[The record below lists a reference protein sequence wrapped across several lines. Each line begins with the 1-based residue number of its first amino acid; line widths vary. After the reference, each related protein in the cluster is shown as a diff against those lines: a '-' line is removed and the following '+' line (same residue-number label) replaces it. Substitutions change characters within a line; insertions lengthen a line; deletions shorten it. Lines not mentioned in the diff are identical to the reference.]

1 MKKIIFFF
9 LLSVNLCF
17 AQSIGLYQTGL
28 AASSPTINVMAGN
41 QITVNNTLENCV
53 PNYDGSDCLLSYVD
67 YELDFYLVQGTT
79 EYHLGNELSLVAGVN
94 CSASQPCPCG
104 YYNHPDRA
112 CSCPTGTVERYLN
125 KVSGPL
131 LDRIDLH
138 IEVTPVS
145 YSELREERSGES
157 SEVIRNRVN
166 KARNIQRKRF
176 EEEVQRDPTIQREA
190 HKDSIISSNAD
201 MSSKQIRKYCQLDNA
216 CAEILKKAMEKFGFS
231 ARAYDRILK
240 VARTIADLDGVADIG
255 TRHIAEAVQYRSLDR
270 KEWGG

>member
-94 CSASQPCPCG
+94 CSASQPW
-104 YYNHPDRA
+104 A
-112 CSCPTGTVERYLN
+112 S
-125 KVSGPL
+125 
-131 LDRIDLH
+131 
-138 IEVTPVS
+138 
-145 YSELREERSGES
+145 
-157 SEVIRNRVN
+157 
-166 KARNIQRKRF
+166 
-176 EEEVQRDPTIQREA
+176 
-190 HKDSIISSNAD
+190 
-201 MSSKQIRKYCQLDNA
+201 
-216 CAEILKKAMEKFGFS
+216 
-231 ARAYDRILK
+231 
-240 VARTIADLDGVADIG
+240 VADYVLNVPCYIPAG
-255 TRHIAEAVQYRSLDR
+255 SYDLRVELNDFHTSYPPNL
-270 KEWGG
+270 

>member
-1 MKKIIFFF
+1 M
-9 LLSVNLCF
+9 
-17 AQSIGLYQTGL
+17 
-28 AASSPTINVMAGN
+28 
-41 QITVNNTLENCV
+41 
-53 PNYDGSDCLLSYVD
+53 
-67 YELDFYLVQGTT
+67 
-79 EYHLGNELSLVAGVN
+79 
-94 CSASQPCPCG
+94 
-104 YYNHPDRA
+104 
-112 CSCPTGTVERYLN
+112 N

-145 YSELREERSGES
+145 YSELREERSGET

-176 EEEVQRDPTIQREA
+176 VDEVSDLPTNELRSERSRTPISSPTISA
-190 HKDSIISSNAD
+190 NAD

-216 CAEILKKAMEKFGFS
+216 CADILKKAMEKFGFS

-240 VARTIADLDGVADIG
+240 VARTIADLDGASGIG